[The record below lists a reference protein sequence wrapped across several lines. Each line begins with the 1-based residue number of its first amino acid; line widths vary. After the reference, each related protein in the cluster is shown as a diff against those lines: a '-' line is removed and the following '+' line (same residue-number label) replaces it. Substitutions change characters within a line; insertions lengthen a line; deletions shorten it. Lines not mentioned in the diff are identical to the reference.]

1 MEKRIDLQNFDDDIL
16 RPRGRGRL
24 SESKGREFDR
34 DRYELAR
41 VGKEQ
46 VLKVNGS
53 SEFRNFVLTVLATF
67 WVAFDDGSL
76 LWTDVY
82 LGNLACALQSKNQS
96 STLSPQQLTS
106 SFFSGGPAGL
116 IYGFLLIWLGN
127 FSVFVCIGELASAV
141 PTAGGQYHWVS
152 LLAPRSSKKFFS
164 YVTGW
169 LTVIGWIAA
178 LTSVCY
184 FVADLI
190 LQLVSL
196 NDLDAS
202 YAREG
207 WHGTLLLWAVLLLCV
222 CINIFM
228 SGALPTIEVVVL
240 IVHILGFFGILVP
253 LVYLTPTH
261 NPAKHIFSTFHNEG
275 AWSTQTLAF
284 FVGLQ
289 GNALAFVGTDSV
301 VHMSEEVRNAS
312 TDVPRSML
320 LSLVIN
326 GTLALGMLFALLFSA
341 QDIPALLQDQGA
353 RTAPF
358 LHIFHHAVGSEAGAS
373 VMVAIIV
380 LLEFCSAMGCLAA
393 ASRMTWSFARDRGL
407 PFSHALSMIDK
418 RSTIPVVS
426 ILAVTGFAA
435 LLALINIGNSAA
447 FNGTI
452 SLVLEGFYLSYLLAL
467 GLLLWRRLR
476 GDLNDD
482 DPNSSPITITNSSDV
497 DEAFDRNLTW
507 GPWQLKGALGVANNV
522 VAICYLVL
530 IIFFSFWP
538 SQASPD
544 LAHMNWAGVVTGGVA
559 LFSVTYYFLFARK
572 LYTGP
577 IFEVDTRAL

>member
-1 MEKRIDLQNFDDDIL
+1 MEKHIDLQTFDDEIL
-16 RPRGRGRL
+16 RQRGRGSI
-24 SESKGREFDR
+24 SEGKGQQFDR
-34 DRYELAR
+34 DKYELAR
-41 VGKEQ
+41 VGKKQ
-46 VLKVNGS
+46 VLKRRFGLVSMTGLS
-53 SEFRNFVLTVLATF
+53 CGLMCTWET
-67 WVAFDDGSL
+67 L
-76 LWTDVY
+76 LVI
-82 LGNLACALQSKNQS
+82 
-96 STLSPQQLTS
+96 
-106 SFFSGGPAGL
+106 FSIGFTNGGPAGL
-116 IYGFLLIWLGN
+116 IYGFVLIWLGN

-152 LLAPRSSKKFFS
+152 LLAPRSNKKFFS
-164 YVTGW
+164 Y
-169 LTVIGWIAA
+169 LTAA

-196 NDLDAS
+196 NDLDGA
-202 YAREG
+202 YTREG
-207 WHGTLLLWAVLLLCV
+207 WHATLLLWAILLLCV
-222 CINIFM
+222 FINVFI

-253 LVYLTPTH
+253 LVYLSPTH
-261 NPAKHIFSTFHNEG
+261 NSAKQVFTTFHNEG

-301 VHMSEEVRNAS
+301 VHMSEEVKNAS

-326 GTLALGMLFALLFSA
+326 GTLALGMLFAVLFSA
-341 QDIPALLQDQGA
+341 QDIPELLGDQDA
-353 RTAPF
+353 ATAPF
-358 LHIFHHAVGSEAGAS
+358 LRIFKDAVGSEAGAT

-407 PFSHALSMIDK
+407 PFSRALSMIDK

-426 ILAVTGFAA
+426 ILVVTVFAA

-452 SLVLEGFYLSYLLAL
+452 SLVLEGFYLSYLLAI

-476 GDLNDD
+476 GDLDN
-482 DPNSSPITITNSSDV
+482 PESSLTIFNEAPI
-497 DEAFDRNLTW
+497 DEAYDRSLTW
-507 GPWQLKGALGVANNV
+507 GPWRLKGAWGVANNV
-522 VAICYLVL
+522 VAICYLIL

-538 SQASPD
+538 SGISPD
-544 LAHMNWAGVVTGGVA
+544 LVHMNWAGVVTGSVA
-559 LFSVTYYFLFARK
+559 LFSVAYYLVFAK
-572 LYTGP
+572 KSYTGP
-577 IFEVDTRAL
+577 IVEVDPHILQSGSD